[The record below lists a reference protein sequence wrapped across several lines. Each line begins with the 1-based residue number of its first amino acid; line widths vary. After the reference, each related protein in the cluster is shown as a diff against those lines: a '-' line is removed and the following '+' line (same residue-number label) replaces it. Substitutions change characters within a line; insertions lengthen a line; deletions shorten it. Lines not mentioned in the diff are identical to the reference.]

1 MIHYIVANDIE
12 NLRNSIQGFL
22 QTRIE
27 KEFEIAQGTTCAH
40 VDEVLKKIR
49 EAGSDLHLIVLDMDF
64 YGNILGGGL
73 KILKAL
79 TLQQRRKVVVLSEY
93 LDKKLPNGQ
102 LLGNEIVNVY
112 KISPNRVLSSVHGP
126 ERLWKACASVLSE
139 KDSDQL

>member
-1 MIHYIVANDIE
+1 MIHYILATDDVDE
-12 NLRNSIQGFL
+12 STPIQGFL

-27 KEFEIAQGTTCAH
+27 KEFETAQGTTCAH

-64 YGNILGGGL
+64 YGSILGGGL

-79 TLQQRRKVVVLSEY
+79 TLQQRRKVVVLSDY

-102 LLGNEIVNVY
+102 LLGNELGTVY
-112 KISPNRVLSSVHGP
+112 EIPKNRVLSSANGV